1 MAFDLYL
8 RNGTI
13 VTEAGRFVGG
23 IGVRD
28 GKVAEVVL
36 GDIELPALATL
47 DTTGKIVLPGIID
60 AHTHFSEP
68 GRDFEGYRTGSRA
81 AAAGGVTTVLD
92 MPLNDLPP
100 TTTAET
106 LAAKRAMVEG
116 ESVIDYAHWGGFID
130 NNLENLDEL
139 DAGGVVA
146 FKAFMRHI
154 SDFPQVNDGL
164 LYAGLQKIGGFGN
177 LLGVHA
183 ENEPVI
189 SHLRE
194 RLIAQGR
201 IDRAAWN
208 ESRPLEQEMDAIAR
222 AIFWAKAA
230 GSNLYICHISA
241 AEAVAL
247 VRQAAGAGVTV
258 FAETCAHYLFFD
270 MEDYFRV
277 GPRLRAS
284 PPIRSR
290 EHVEALWEC
299 VLRGDIDVISSD
311 HSPFPPER
319 YEQGKDN
326 VWEGGGGV
334 TGIQSMLP
342 AVITEGVHKRGMSWE
357 LVVKLMSSNPA
368 RIFGIYPQKGAILPG
383 SDADFTVI
391 DPDVEWTLKADDL
404 HYRYKGSP
412 YAGCNFKGRVSAT
425 LVRGKVVFENANII
439 APAGYGQLV
448 QRISRYRSQ

>member
-1 MAFDLYL
+1 MLFDLYL

-13 VTEAGRFVGG
+13 VTEAGCFVGG
-23 IGVRD
+23 LAIKD
-28 GKVAEVVL
+28 GKLAQIVL
-36 GDIELPALATL
+36 GDVELPATSTIDA
-47 DTTGKIVLPGIID
+47 TGKIVLPGIID
-60 AHTHFSEP
+60 AHTHFSQP
-68 GRDFEGYRTGSRA
+68 GRDFEGYRSGSRA

-100 TTTAET
+100 TTTAKA
-106 LAAKRAMVEG
+106 LADKRAMVEG
-116 ESVIDYAHWGGFID
+116 ESVIDYGHWGGLVD
-130 NNLENLDEL
+130 NNLEHLDEL
-139 DAGGVVA
+139 NAGDVVA
-146 FKAFMRHI
+146 FKAFMRNI
-154 SDFPQVNDGL
+154 ADFPRVDDGL
-164 LYAGLQKIGGFGN
+164 LYDGLQKIRQFGN

-183 ENEPVI
+183 ENEPAI
-189 SHLRE
+189 AHLRDK
-194 RLIAQGR
+194 LIAEGR

-208 ESRPLEQEMDAIAR
+208 ESRPLEQEMEAISR

-230 GSNLYICHISA
+230 QSNLYICHISA

-247 VRQAAGAGVTV
+247 VKRAAHEALTV

-277 GPRLRAS
+277 GPRLRAA

-290 EHVEALWEC
+290 DQVEALWEC

-311 HSPFPPER
+311 HSPFPPDR

-326 VWEGGGGV
+326 VWQGGGGV

-357 LVVKLMSSNPA
+357 MVARLMSSNPA

-383 SDADFTVI
+383 SDADLTIV
-391 DPDVEWTLKADDL
+391 DPDVEWRLAAEDL
-404 HYRYKGSP
+404 EYRYKGSP
-412 YAGCNFKGRVSAT
+412 YVDCNFKGQVSAT
-425 LVRGKVVFENANII
+425 VVRGKIVFDNGII
-439 APAGYGQLV
+439 VAPAGHGQLV
-448 QRISRYRSQ
+448 RRSSRYRSR